1 MNTLEARSVDALKL
15 LADQGLLKRERE
27 LASPQSGRIAV
38 ASESGA
44 RPALNLCSNDYLG
57 LANHPDVVAAARQ
70 ALDEF
75 GYGMASVRFIC
86 GTQTLHRKLERRIA
100 DFLGKD
106 DAILFASC
114 FDANGGLFEALLG
127 EEDAVISD
135 ALNHASIIDGIRLS
149 KARRYRFTNGDMNEL
164 EASLKKADAEGA
176 RVKLIATDGV
186 FSMDGYVARL
196 GDICDLAERFG
207 AVVMVDDC
215 HAIGHLGANGRGT
228 PELTGVG
235 NRVHIVTGTLGKT
248 LGGAIGG
255 FIAGEQHVIDL
266 LRQKAR
272 PYLFSNSLPPAVVGG
287 SLAAIDIAEGETA
300 GRDRIGINA
309 RRLRRGLTEAG
320 FSLLDGETPIVPVML
335 GEAEQAQKMAAA
347 LDEAGVFVAAFFY
360 PVVPKGKARIRTQ
373 VSATLTDSDIDF
385 AVDAFAKA
393 GKETGTI

>member
-1 MNTLEARSVDALKL
+1 MNTLEARSVDALKS
-15 LADQGLLKRERE
+15 LAAQGLLKRERE
-27 LASPQSGRIAV
+27 LASPQSGRITV

-44 RPALNLCSNDYLG
+44 RPSLNLCSNDYLG
-57 LANHPDVVAAARQ
+57 LANHPDIVAAAKQ

-100 DFLGKD
+100 DFLRKD

-127 EEDAVISD
+127 EEDAIISD

-149 KARRYRFTNGDMNEL
+149 KARRYRFANGDMNEL
-164 EASLKKADAEGA
+164 EAALRKADAEGA

-207 AVVMVDDC
+207 AVVIVDDC

-228 PELTGVG
+228 TELTGVG

-255 FIAGEQHVIDL
+255 FIAAEQHIIDL

-287 SLAAIDIAEGETA
+287 SLAAIHIAEGETA

-335 GEAEQAQKMAAA
+335 GEAEQAQKMAVA

-373 VSATLTDSDIDF
+373 VSASLTDSDIDF
-385 AVDAFAKA
+385 AVDAFTKA
-393 GKETGTI
+393 GRETGTI